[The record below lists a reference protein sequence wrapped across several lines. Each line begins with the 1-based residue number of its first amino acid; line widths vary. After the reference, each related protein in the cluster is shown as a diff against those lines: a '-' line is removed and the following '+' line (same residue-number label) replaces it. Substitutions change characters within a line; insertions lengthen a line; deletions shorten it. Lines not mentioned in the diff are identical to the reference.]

1 MFSQRKNVISKTK
14 WKLPTQQRSMWDPAD
29 SESCKRNAAAAEAV
43 CCAPTPAAL
52 NPVAYIC
59 PRANVSTELNL
70 TKQTYGF
77 EPQLNLIAKLSV

>member
-1 MFSQRKNVISKTK
+1 
-14 WKLPTQQRSMWDPAD
+14 MWDQAD

-77 EPQLNLIAKLSV
+77 EPQLKFNSETVSLKQPRSWFWNRTWIWKQGMLG